1 MSDFG
6 ALSVALSGLY
16 AAQRGLDVTGQNL
29 ANVNTEGYSR
39 QRMEQSARTGPK
51 VPAIFATWHGGGDGV
66 NVDGISRFRET
77 LLEIQGYVAH
87 AASASLDETKAAL
100 AAIEDMF
107 NEPSDTGIQSQ
118 LSAFWSSWNDVAN
131 MPSDLASRS
140 QLVLRA
146 STLTSSFNAAD
157 ASLDTMKQQTL
168 DQLEANVSQVNAISA
183 NIASLNATIQTAAV
197 ANLPHNELLDQR
209 DVLINQLSSLVG
221 VTTRHNETGVVDV
234 MIGGNFLVSGV
245 YSFAI
250 EGGISGPNTT
260 INWAATGF
268 NANATGGS
276 IGGQLTTVNDL
287 IPRYKAG
294 LDSLAVQLANSV
306 NSVHTAVRGTIAVG
320 SQNLTAL
327 GSLQFGLSVGGVAYP
342 NVSVTGS
349 DFSGVGGAAAL
360 QSALQTALDTATGSA
375 GVAVA
380 TVTGGNGTPL
390 RIAIDPG
397 TSGQALTVSGVG
409 ANVGLVTLLGDT
421 PLGLD
426 GIGGRAFF
434 SGTNAETLAV
444 DPALIGNPSALG
456 AGKASLGANDGS
468 WALALSALTSSP
480 TGPDASYRAYIVG
493 LGVEAN
499 DVNNRARTQAT
510 LTSSIDSTR
519 TAQAGVNID
528 EEMINMTAYQ
538 HAYQAAAR
546 YMTTIDEMLDTLVN
560 RTGLIGR

>member
-6 ALSVALSGLY
+6 ALSVALSGLR

-51 VPAIFATWHGGGDGV
+51 VPAVFATWQGGGDGV

-87 AASASLDETKAAL
+87 ASSASLDEAKAAL
-100 AAIEDMF
+100 ASIEDIF

-146 STLTSSFNAAD
+146 ATLASSFNAAD
-157 ASLDTMKQQTL
+157 ASLDTMKEQTL

-209 DVLINQLSSLVG
+209 DLLINQLSSLVG

-250 EGGISGPNTT
+250 EGGVSGPNTT

-306 NSVHTAVRGTIAVG
+306 NSVHAAVRGTIAVG

-342 NVSVTGS
+342 NVSVAGS

-375 GVAVA
+375 GLAVA

-397 TSGQALTVSGVG
+397 TSGQALTVSVVG

-426 GIGGRAFF
+426 GVGGRAFF

-444 DPALIGNPSALG
+444 DSALIANPSALG
-456 AGKASLGANDGS
+456 AGMASLGANDGS

-480 TGPDASYRAYIVG
+480 TGPDASYRAYITG

-499 DVNNRARTQAT
+499 DVNNRARTQTT